1 MHTSSRQAA
10 EELRAIEQ
18 ARIATA
24 RRSADNGVALIVLGL
39 TFLLDMVAFDLSRPT
54 GSPLPAVIFLC
65 GFNSA
70 IVGWLWWY
78 TRRLPIRL
86 RRIVTSRVVFLW
98 SWFYVALVGLGVGA
112 WVIVIGWYPPLWF
125 TLLGVI
131 GAAPLLISGAQL
143 WRRAHT
149 GTALAISVGAAE

>member
-1 MHTSSRQAA
+1 MQTSSRQAA
-10 EELRAIEQ
+10 EELRVIEQ

-24 RRSADNGVALIVLGL
+24 RRSADNGVALMVLGL

-54 GSPLPAVIFLC
+54 RSPLPAVIFLC

-78 TRRLPIRL
+78 MRRLPIRL

-98 SWFYVALVGLGVGA
+98 SWFYVALVGLGVGG

-131 GAAPLLISGAQL
+131 GAAPLLLSGARL
-143 WRRAHT
+143 WRHAHAE
-149 GTALAISVGAAE
+149 TALAISVGAAE

>member
-10 EELRAIEQ
+10 EELRVIEQ

-24 RRSADNGVALIVLGL
+24 RRSADNGVALMVLGL

-78 TRRLPIRL
+78 MRRLPIRL
-86 RRIVTSRVVFLW
+86 RRIVTNRVVFLW

-131 GAAPLLISGAQL
+131 GAAPLLLSGARL
-143 WRRAHT
+143 WRRAHVK
-149 GTALAISVGAAE
+149 TALAMSVGAAE

>member
-1 MHTSSRQAA
+1 MQTSSRQAA
-10 EELRAIEQ
+10 EELRVIEQ

-24 RRSADNGVALIVLGL
+24 RRSADNGVALMVLGL
-39 TFLLDMVAFDLSRPT
+39 AFLLDMVAFDLSRPA

-78 TRRLPIRL
+78 MRRLPIRL

-98 SWFYVALVGLGVGA
+98 SWFYVALVGLGVGG

-131 GAAPLLISGAQL
+131 GAAPLLLSGARL
-143 WRRAHT
+143 WRHAHAEK
-149 GTALAISVGAAE
+149 ALAISVGAAE